1 MISTSTEPPKEYLQI
16 NQDTKFFNKLLSK
29 ETSMTNPSFRVYYG
43 VATGAV
49 PFLWESQPGT
59 PKNSIHTP
67 SLPPLTPPPS
77 YHSKLQAKKSNY
89 SKKHSSKHNTLISS
103 ILPRLSL
110 RKSHASSST
119 SSSLSLSSSSM
130 SFSSSSLS
138 PSRSHR
144 SSSLDDD
151 DDSFDGSPAA
161 TGMLRG
167 CYSMVLMKNALLSI
181 VGHGSSQATSTA

>member
-1 MISTSTEPPKEYLQI
+1 MIPTSTEPPKENLQI

-29 ETSMTNPSFRVYYG
+29 ETSMANPSFRVYYG

-77 YHSKLQAKKSNY
+77 YHSKLQTKKSNH
-89 SKKHSSKHNTLISS
+89 SKKHSSKYNTLISS

-110 RKSHASSST
+110 RKSHASSSP
-119 SSSLSLSSSSM
+119 SPSLSSSSL

-144 SSSLDDD
+144 SRSSSLDND
-151 DDSFDGSPAA
+151 DDSVDGSPAV
-161 TGMLRG
+161 TGRLRG

-181 VGHGSSQATSTA
+181 VGYGSSQSISTA